1 MHLNDVPN
9 LDLDQFLG
17 VTQADLDLYATPFD
31 AAIAAQD
38 ATAWIPDNEMLD
50 QLELLTAPSESAA
63 ASPAFSTIHDPY
75 MFSPSSQACDAD
87 AFFNATSPMT
97 SAGDFGVVASP
108 ATAQYQDSPMAL
120 SIVESPP
127 QFGVPVQAAD
137 QGWGFTEEGA
147 LFPALYSPSAPAKP
161 AVAIR
166 AKSPVQQQATARP
179 PSAAASVKPIAP
191 MPSSLLP
198 LLNTIGPTAAQLALS
213 PAALAA
219 ASAAT
224 GVDVKQL
231 QQQLQAFAAM
241 QARQATAGA
250 AAKPSSPTE
259 VAAAATATSAP
270 AATNRK
276 RKERPVD
283 ADALFAELDMKRQK
297 NTEAARRSRQK
308 KQERMAEL
316 EAQVRQLESERDSLK
331 AEKEEGAV
339 REMNYLAIISAM
351 QQKLCVYEGA
361 S

>member
-1 MHLNDVPN
+1 MNVNDVPN

-31 AAIAAQD
+31 SAIAAQD

-50 QLELLTAPSESAA
+50 QLELLAVPSESAA
-63 ASPAFSTIHDPY
+63 TSPGFSSIHDPY
-75 MFSPSSQACDAD
+75 MYSPASQACDAD
-87 AFFNATSPMT
+87 AFFNATSPVT
-97 SAGDFGVVASP
+97 SVMAGDFGVAASP
-108 ATAQYQDSPMAL
+108 VTAQYQESPIAQSL
-120 SIVESPP
+120 VESPP

-137 QGWGFTEEGA
+137 QGWGFTDEGA

-161 AVAIR
+161 IATTQVR
-166 AKSPVQQQATARP
+166 SPVQQAVRP
-179 PSAAASVKPIAP
+179 AAAIATVKPIAP

-241 QARQATAGA
+241 QARQT
-250 AAKPSSPTE
+250 T
-259 VAAAATATSAP
+259 AAATAKPASSEVAAP
-270 AATNRK
+270 AATPATAATNRK

-316 EAQVRQLESERDSLK
+316 AAQVKQLETERDLLK

-351 QQKLCVYEGA
+351 QQKLSTYAGA